1 VLSTLPTVAH
11 EAGCAYWS
19 ARAAMGGERS
29 MLRWQRSV
37 PVLGHEDGTHLT
49 QPGYEKLAESF
60 TKELLA
66 AYEAYKSAPPE
77 QVQAPTPNQVPTQ
90 GPVPRETPPEPP
102 PTTPPPA
109 PTQGQAPTQ
118 LPAPETLTTPPAQAR
133 ASVQEPVPTPAPAA
147 RQAEGG

>member
-1 VLSTLPTVAH
+1 
-11 EAGCAYWS
+11 
-19 ARAAMGGERS
+19 
-29 MLRWQRSV
+29 MLRWQRSE

-49 QPGYEKLAESF
+49 QPGYEQLAESF

-90 GPVPRETPPEPP
+90 GPTPQQAPPEAP

-118 LPAPETLTTPPAQAR
+118 QPAPETLTTPPAQAR
-133 ASVQEPVPTPAPAA
+133 ASRQEPAPTPAPAA
-147 RQAEGG
+147 PQAEGG